1 MRRFRMTRCVLSEL
15 AEDPDERGEY
25 SFIVTSPY
33 YITMSSLKDKAEEVV
48 NKMIASINVA
58 DTKF

>member
-1 MRRFRMTRCVLSEL
+1 MTRCVLSEL